1 MGVSK
6 SRRHGSFLT
15 LMCMSDLVL
24 SWIGMSNVMV
34 VLCSTSD
41 DAIVQFLID
50 KFRARVMSNRGVPVP
65 KNKTEEKLQMER
77 WFRANSV

>member
-1 MGVSK
+1 MGVSR
-6 SRRHGSFLT
+6 SRRHGSFLN
-15 LMCMSDLVL
+15 LMSMSDLVL
-24 SWIGMSNVMV
+24 SWIGMSNVMA

-50 KFRARVMSNRGVPVP
+50 KFRARVMSNRGDPVP
-65 KNKTEEKLQMER
+65 KKQNREKLQMER